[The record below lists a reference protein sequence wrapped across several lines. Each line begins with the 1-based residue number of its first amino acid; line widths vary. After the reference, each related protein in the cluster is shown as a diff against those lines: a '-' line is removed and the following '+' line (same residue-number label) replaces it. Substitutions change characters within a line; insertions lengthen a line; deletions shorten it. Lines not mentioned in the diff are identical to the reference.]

1 MSDEMMIPTPESSTG
16 ASDGYGVGNAIL
28 DAVRGAAD
36 LDSVSTTGVNDSAT
50 VPVEQ
55 STNDDDFGYLSQ
67 PVNDTKEP
75 GPIPYDRFREV
86 NDKAKSYSE
95 RLDKWADVISQF
107 EQQGFQSAADL
118 QRAIQQQQVQ
128 AQEESIKQRYREL
141 ESQDLIDPA
150 TAQLQLDAELQKFR
164 YEQAMAEVSQFMVQR
179 EREQAVQMYP
189 LAQKANHM
197 VDSLVNAGIK
207 PSDAVRM
214 VHEQIQSLQQSLV
227 PELTK
232 QVVQGQRTPTPQ
244 SQAGSAAPVVGGT
257 QQSPRRMGLSELMG
271 INRHKTM

>member
-118 QRAIQQQQVQ
+118 QKAIQQQQVQ

-179 EREQAVQMYP
+179 EREQAVQIYP

-271 INRHKTM
+271 INRNKTM

>member
-1 MSDEMMIPTPESSTG
+1 MMIPTPDSSTG

-28 DAVRGAAD
+28 DAIRGAAD
-36 LDSVSTTGVNDSAT
+36 LDSVSTTGVNDSAM

-67 PVNDTKEP
+67 PVSDTKEP

-118 QRAIQQQQVQ
+118 QKAIQQQQVQ

-271 INRHKTM
+271 INRNKTM

>member
-36 LDSVSTTGVNDSAT
+36 YDTVSTTGVNDSAT

-271 INRHKTM
+271 INRNKTM

>member
-1 MSDEMMIPTPESSTG
+1 MSDEMMIHTPDSSTG

-36 LDSVSTTGVNDSAT
+36 YDSVSTTGVNDSAT

-55 STNDDDFGYLSQ
+55 STNDDNFGYLSQ
-67 PVNDTKEP
+67 PVSDTKEP

-95 RLDKWADVISQF
+95 RLDKWSDVISQF
-107 EQQGFQSAADL
+107 EQQGFQSSADL
-118 QRAIQQQQVQ
+118 QKAIQQQQVQ
-128 AQEESIKQRYREL
+128 AQEESIKQRYHEL

-164 YEQAMAEVSQFMVQR
+164 YEQAMQEVSQFMVQR
-179 EREQAVQMYP
+179 EREQAVQQYP
-189 LAQKANHM
+189 LAQKASHM
-197 VDSLVNAGIK
+197 VDSLVSAGVK
-207 PSDAVRM
+207 PSDAVRL
-214 VHEQIQSLQQSLV
+214 VHDQIQSLQQSLL

-244 SQAGSAAPVVGGT
+244 SQAGSAAPVVGGS

-271 INRHKTM
+271 INRNRTM

>member
-1 MSDEMMIPTPESSTG
+1 MMIPTPESSTG

-36 LDSVSTTGVNDSAT
+36 YDTVSTTGVNDSAT

-67 PVNDTKEP
+67 PVSDTKEP

-214 VHEQIQSLQQSLV
+214 VHDQIQSLQQSLV

-271 INRHKTM
+271 INRNKTM

>member
-1 MSDEMMIPTPESSTG
+1 MSDEMMIPTSDSSTG

-36 LDSVSTTGVNDSAT
+36 LDSVSTTGVNDSAM

-118 QRAIQQQQVQ
+118 QKAIQQQQVQ

-271 INRHKTM
+271 INRNKTM

>member
-118 QRAIQQQQVQ
+118 QKAIQQQQVQ

-271 INRHKTM
+271 INRNKTM

>member
-36 LDSVSTTGVNDSAT
+36 LDTVSTTGVNDSAT

-86 NDKAKSYSE
+86 NDKAKTYSE
-95 RLDKWADVISQF
+95 RLDKWADVIS
-107 EQQGFQSAADL
+107 EYERQGFNSAADL
-118 QRAIQQQQVQ
+118 RKAIQQQEVI

-189 LAQKANHM
+189 LAQKASYM
-197 VDSLVNAGIK
+197 VDGLVNAGIK
-207 PSDAVRM
+207 PADAVRM

-271 INRHKTM
+271 INRNRTM

>member
-1 MSDEMMIPTPESSTG
+1 MSDEMMIPTPDSSTG

-271 INRHKTM
+271 INRNKTM

>member
-118 QRAIQQQQVQ
+118 QKAIQQQQVQ
-128 AQEESIKQRYREL
+128 AQEVSIKQRYREL

-271 INRHKTM
+271 INRNKTM

>member
-55 STNDDDFGYLSQ
+55 STSDDDFGYLSQ

-271 INRHKTM
+271 INRNKTM

>member
-1 MSDEMMIPTPESSTG
+1 MSDEMMIPTPDSSTG

-36 LDSVSTTGVNDSAT
+36 YDTVSTTGVNDSAT

-118 QRAIQQQQVQ
+118 QKAIQQQQVQ

-271 INRHKTM
+271 INRNKTM

>member
-1 MSDEMMIPTPESSTG
+1 MSDEMMIPTPDSSTG

-118 QRAIQQQQVQ
+118 QKAIQQQQVQ

-271 INRHKTM
+271 INRNKTM

>member
-1 MSDEMMIPTPESSTG
+1 MSDEMMIPTPDSSTG

-67 PVNDTKEP
+67 PVSDTKEP

-257 QQSPRRMGLSELMG
+257 QHSPRRMGLSELMG
-271 INRHKTM
+271 INRTKTM

>member
-271 INRHKTM
+271 INRNKTM

>member
-244 SQAGSAAPVVGGT
+244 SPAGSAAPVVGGT

-271 INRHKTM
+271 INRNKTM

>member
-55 STNDDDFGYLSQ
+55 STNNDDFGYLSQ

-271 INRHKTM
+271 INRNKTM

>member
-1 MSDEMMIPTPESSTG
+1 LSDEMMIPTPDSSTG

-28 DAVRGAAD
+28 DTVRGAAD
-36 LDSVSTTGVNDSAT
+36 LDSVSTTGVNDSAM

-118 QRAIQQQQVQ
+118 QKAIQQQQVQ

-271 INRHKTM
+271 INRNKTM

>member
-1 MSDEMMIPTPESSTG
+1 LSDEMMIPTSDSSTG

-28 DAVRGAAD
+28 DTVRGAAD
-36 LDSVSTTGVNDSAT
+36 LDSVSTTGVNDSAM

-118 QRAIQQQQVQ
+118 QKAIQQQQVQ

-271 INRHKTM
+271 INRNKTM